1 MSKTFH
7 LILFSLCLIAAGCS
21 SKKDSNTT
29 PNVNPV
35 NSSASHQN
43 TNVASPNHEPAEHP
57 IVSNTPSNSTSNT
70 ATNHADAITDVEL
83 AAKMND
89 IESTLDS
96 GNIPDLDA
104 FHGRWDQ
111 LVSHCYNYVY
121 GTNHSPEFVQ
131 KCKRF
136 LGIHYNRLSLL

>member
-29 PNVNPV
+29 SNVNQV

-43 TNVASPNHEPAEHP
+43 TNVASPNHEPADHP
-57 IVSNTPSNSTSNT
+57 TVSTTPSNSTSS
-70 ATNHADAITDVEL
+70 ADAITDAEL

-104 FHGRWDQ
+104 FHRRWDQ